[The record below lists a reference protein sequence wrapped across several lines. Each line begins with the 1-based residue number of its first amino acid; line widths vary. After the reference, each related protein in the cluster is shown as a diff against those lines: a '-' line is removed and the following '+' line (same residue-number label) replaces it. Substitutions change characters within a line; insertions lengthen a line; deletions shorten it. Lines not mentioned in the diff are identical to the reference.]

1 MARESYSDFLARK
14 LPRASSSGVDCDASM
29 LPSALFDYQAHCVD
43 FAVRAHRCS
52 FRRHDECGGTVAAL
66 AAAISTPALPVRA
79 NTISMWRLR
88 RNVPSEYCPA
98 IERETRRRGRPVDEA
113 TDAEGPRGTYG
124 CACLDRDSVQC
135 AAIRYG
141 MDHYG
146 EACTCL
152 CHQWSDDDDEYH

>member
-1 MARESYSDFLARK
+1 MSNATLRPAVAGPLE
-14 LPRASSSGVDCDASM
+14 
-29 LPSALFDYQAHCVD
+29 PSV
-43 FAVRAHRCS
+43 
-52 FRRHDECGGTVAAL
+52 
-66 AAAISTPALPVRA
+66 
-79 NTISMWRLR
+79 
-88 RNVPSEYCPA
+88 
-98 IERETRRRGRPVDEA
+98 GRPVDEA

-146 EACTCL
+146 EPCTCM